1 LIKYGNNSFRHSD
14 FKGIAQGSKGSFQFD
29 FGDNCTLQSIATGN
43 EMARPTGS
51 LPTAQYQQK
60 NIADVQ
66 SKGHSWGNTN
76 QSEDLF
82 QIVRSGVTYAGRAT
96 IKKAKE
102 MKQIGNSNEDMLAL
116 LEAVVGNKNE
126 LLYIR
131 EYFHPLLK
139 GEIYLSGEQVCEM
152 LHISKRTLQQYRDDG
167 LIPFI
172 KLERK
177 ILFRESDIVKVL
189 EDNYQR

>member
-1 LIKYGNNSFRHSD
+1 
-14 FKGIAQGSKGSFQFD
+14 
-29 FGDNCTLQSIATGN
+29 
-43 EMARPTGS
+43 
-51 LPTAQYQQK
+51 
-60 NIADVQ
+60 
-66 SKGHSWGNTN
+66 
-76 QSEDLF
+76 
-82 QIVRSGVTYAGRAT
+82 
-96 IKKAKE
+96 

-116 LEAVVGNKNE
+116 LEAVVGIKNE

-131 EYFHPLLK
+131 KYFHPLLK
-139 GEIYLSGEQVCEM
+139 GEIYLSGEQVCQM

>member
-1 LIKYGNNSFRHSD
+1 
-14 FKGIAQGSKGSFQFD
+14 
-29 FGDNCTLQSIATGN
+29 
-43 EMARPTGS
+43 
-51 LPTAQYQQK
+51 
-60 NIADVQ
+60 
-66 SKGHSWGNTN
+66 
-76 QSEDLF
+76 
-82 QIVRSGVTYAGRAT
+82 
-96 IKKAKE
+96 

-116 LEAVVGNKNE
+116 LEAVVGSKNE

-189 EDNYQR
+189 EDNYQH

>member
-1 LIKYGNNSFRHSD
+1 
-14 FKGIAQGSKGSFQFD
+14 
-29 FGDNCTLQSIATGN
+29 
-43 EMARPTGS
+43 
-51 LPTAQYQQK
+51 
-60 NIADVQ
+60 
-66 SKGHSWGNTN
+66 
-76 QSEDLF
+76 
-82 QIVRSGVTYAGRAT
+82 
-96 IKKAKE
+96 

-116 LEAVVGNKNE
+116 LEGVVGIKNE

-131 EYFHPLLK
+131 EYFQPLLQGK
-139 GEIYLSGEQVCEM
+139 IYLTGEQVCEM

-177 ILFRESDIVKVL
+177 ILFRESDIRKVL

>member
-1 LIKYGNNSFRHSD
+1 
-14 FKGIAQGSKGSFQFD
+14 
-29 FGDNCTLQSIATGN
+29 
-43 EMARPTGS
+43 
-51 LPTAQYQQK
+51 
-60 NIADVQ
+60 
-66 SKGHSWGNTN
+66 
-76 QSEDLF
+76 
-82 QIVRSGVTYAGRAT
+82 
-96 IKKAKE
+96 

-116 LEAVVGNKNE
+116 LEVVVGIKNE

-177 ILFRESDIVKVL
+177 ILFRESDIIKVL

>member
-1 LIKYGNNSFRHSD
+1 
-14 FKGIAQGSKGSFQFD
+14 
-29 FGDNCTLQSIATGN
+29 
-43 EMARPTGS
+43 
-51 LPTAQYQQK
+51 
-60 NIADVQ
+60 
-66 SKGHSWGNTN
+66 
-76 QSEDLF
+76 
-82 QIVRSGVTYAGRAT
+82 
-96 IKKAKE
+96 

-116 LEAVVGNKNE
+116 LEAVVDIKNE

>member
-1 LIKYGNNSFRHSD
+1 
-14 FKGIAQGSKGSFQFD
+14 
-29 FGDNCTLQSIATGN
+29 
-43 EMARPTGS
+43 
-51 LPTAQYQQK
+51 
-60 NIADVQ
+60 
-66 SKGHSWGNTN
+66 
-76 QSEDLF
+76 
-82 QIVRSGVTYAGRAT
+82 
-96 IKKAKE
+96 
-102 MKQIGNSNEDMLAL
+102 MKQIGDSNEDMLAL
-116 LEAVVGNKNE
+116 LEIVVGIKNE

-139 GEIYLSGEQVCEM
+139 GEIYLSGEQVCEI

-177 ILFRESDIVKVL
+177 ILFRESDIINLL